1 MHFHNYHI
9 LRYILKIHI
18 CIIYTYV
25 MYILINVVY
34 MRPKLDLPLLNKAS
48 QLLKKSKGLNNKRKV
63 YISWHHN
70 I

>member
-9 LRYILKIHI
+9 LRYDILKINV

-25 MYILINVVY
+25 MYIYINIVY
-34 MRPKLDLPLLNKAS
+34 MRLKLDLPLT

-63 YISWHHN
+63 YINWHHN